1 VRVETVHSPSWVAW
15 REIKMVTAPVKPGAL
30 RSGSPRAWQSIPFL
44 LGAEATLLLV
54 WHVSG
59 FQYSYAASAVDDLAS
74 VLLGIAPL
82 LTILVALGF
91 GWIDRRPAPAL
102 AFVGLTLVGPA
113 LIAIHLSV
121 SPHFLQG
128 PGGLLAT
135 PACTAAA
142 AGLVSGLRRRLG
154 LGYALLAC
162 GGVVGF
168 LALALPMWALGV
180 GNVAEC
186 PAGCDPLELR
196 GIVGAAI
203 FVGVI
208 GLVTMTPGFAVGSLM
223 GRWLRDTSGQEGT

>member
-1 VRVETVHSPSWVAW
+1 
-15 REIKMVTAPVKPGAL
+15 MVTAPVREGAFH
-30 RSGSPRAWQSIPFL
+30 RERPHAWQAIPFL

-59 FQYSYAASAVDDLAS
+59 FQYAYAASAVDDLAS

-102 AFVGLTLVGPA
+102 ALVALTLVGPTV
-113 LIAIHLSV
+113 IAIHLSV

-142 AGLVSGLRRRLG
+142 AGLASGLRGHLG
-154 LGYALLAC
+154 RGYALLAV

-168 LALALPMWALGV
+168 LALALPMRALGV
-180 GNVAEC
+180 GSVAEC
-186 PAGCDPLELR
+186 PAGCDPLEMR
-196 GIVGAAI
+196 GIAGAAI
-203 FVGVI
+203 IVGVI
-208 GLVTMTPGFAVGSLM
+208 GLVTMTPGFAAGSLI
-223 GRWLRDTSGQEGT
+223 GGWLRDPSGQECA

>member
-1 VRVETVHSPSWVAW
+1 MA
-15 REIKMVTAPVKPGAL
+15 TAPVKPGAL
-30 RSGSPRAWQSIPFL
+30 RPGSTRAWQVIPFL

-59 FQYSYAASAVDDLAS
+59 FQYAYVSSGVDDLVS

-102 AFVGLTLVGPA
+102 ALLGLTLVAPA

-128 PGGLLAT
+128 PGGLVAT

-142 AGLVSGLRRRLG
+142 AGLASGLRRHMGR
-154 LGYALLAC
+154 GYALLVC

-180 GNVAEC
+180 GSVAEC
-186 PAGCDPLELR
+186 PVGCDPLEMR

-203 FVGVI
+203 IVGVI
-208 GLVTMTPGFAVGSLM
+208 GLVAMTPGFTIGSLL
-223 GRWLRDTSGQEGT
+223 GRWLRAPCGQEGR

>member
-1 VRVETVHSPSWVAW
+1 
-15 REIKMVTAPVKPGAL
+15 MVTAPVREGAL
-30 RSGSPRAWQSIPFL
+30 RQENPHARQAIPLL

-113 LIAIHLSV
+113 LIIVQVWRFGFPQGL
-121 SPHFLQG
+121 G
-128 PGGLLAT
+128 PGLGGLFAT

-142 AGLVSGLRRRLG
+142 AGLVAGLRRHSGR
-154 LGYALLAC
+154 GYVLLAC

-168 LALALPMWALGV
+168 LALALPMSALAIGHL
-180 GNVAEC
+180 AEC
-186 PAGCDPLELR
+186 PVGCNDLELR
-196 GIVGAAI
+196 GIGGAAI